1 MQKSTLIRTKVFT
14 ANTETIVTNAYTIEA
29 QNQQYYQNTPS
40 SYDIQKNIFS
50 WQASFRKKPVISKKK
65 FVVLVFFSIINPRTR
80 ADMNNEYILNI

>member
-1 MQKSTLIRTKVFT
+1 MQKSTLIRTEVFT
-14 ANTETIVTNAYTIEA
+14 ANTKTIVTNAYTIEA

-65 FVVLVFFSIINPRTR
+65 VFSFSLFSIIKPRTR
-80 ADMNNEYILNI
+80 ADMNNEYTY